1 MAVNIDGIQ
10 QETTTGYVGKDGFYW
25 WVGEVEDNED
35 PMEIGRVRVRI
46 LGWYTNFISGTTD
59 NLPTNYLPWATVL
72 QHTSQA
78 GNDGQGESSGQLQPG
93 AIVLGFFMD
102 GEYAQMPMVLG
113 VMRVQKSDRTIGSRL
128 FSFTDQNI
136 PAGNAINQSAI
147 HPVEKNIVNPVSNR
161 QSDTNI
167 VAYPGQTTTTAGGV
181 GSAKNIG
188 SQSTI
193 PGSSVNSIKPI
204 NGTKPIAAANGIGGP
219 WKTLEYKLSYLIE
232 DISNVI
238 GSLVVIDNG
247 NYIDLINGKLVTK
260 DELTRKIQNYLG
272 SIYAQVISAIRE
284 SLVNLAQDLK
294 GTTMNAYTTGMP
306 FSVYNAIHSAVTTIL
321 SSLCSQDAKI
331 DSYVKTAT
339 DPVIASIDKY
349 LSSATSKSVLVKQTV
364 NKVTETVVSTITE
377 ILKETTGTVD
387 TVKSMISE
395 ESGALEIIESWEKN
409 NEIFSA
415 KTNLTEIG
423 KMNLTG
429 VMQTLITFTSSN
441 CSRKSY
447 GAENTSGW
455 WPLFG
460 LINSETKLK
469 NVESIKGSISDG
481 TDLFSAMF
489 SDADP
494 NVSASKNYPN
504 GSYDLWLGNPGRLGQ
519 VHKKSNGTTYT
530 SISYNNAHFAEK
542 IARDKFRREFP
553 DATQEQI
560 DTKVSEYIKTSTGG
574 KGDTGSLVADHIS
587 YAGNLTREVHGDDC
601 KLVDKSYA
609 LTVDGDYHLKVTG
622 NCHIEVG
629 GGFYFTAEGSPM
641 LADNNSAIQKHAI
654 KFGSD
659 VDVNVVGSKF
669 ELQATESVVSSVV
682 TKITGNIYENSC
694 QQQTNSA
701 LEMIL
706 STESSMIMS
715 TPHLL
720 QLINVEE
727 SSPPKLNTGMR
738 TVIVGGNE
746 TYINPTN
753 AADYRINLTNKKA
766 AYNETITKGLYS
778 VKIGDTSVVSHSS

>member
-10 QETTTGYVGKDGFYW
+10 SETTTGYVGKDGFFW

-59 NLPTNYLPWATVL
+59 NLPTNYLPWASVL

-113 VMRVQKSDRTIGSRL
+113 VMRVQKSNRTIGNRI
-128 FSFTDQNI
+128 FSFTNQDI

-167 VAYPGQTTTTAGGV
+167 VAYPGQTTTIAGGI
-181 GSAKNIG
+181 GSSKNIG
-188 SQSTI
+188 LESGI

-232 DISNVI
+232 DLANVI
-238 GSLVVIDNG
+238 GSLVSIDNG
-247 NYIDLINGKLVTK
+247 NYIDLINGKLITK
-260 DELTRKIQNYLG
+260 NELTRKIQNYLG
-272 SIYAQVISAIRE
+272 SIYAQVVSAIRE

-294 GTTMNAYTTGMP
+294 TSNLNAYATGVP

-321 SSLCSQDAKI
+321 SSLCTQDAMI
-331 DSYVKTAT
+331 DTYVKTAT
-339 DPVIASIDKY
+339 DPVILSVDKY
-349 LSSATSKSVLVKQTV
+349 LSTATSKSVLIKKTV
-364 NKVTETVVSTITE
+364 DGVTKSVVSTIAE
-377 ILKETTGTVD
+377 VLKETIGTID
-387 TVKSMISE
+387 IVKTMIGDE
-395 ESGALEIIESWEKN
+395 TDALEIIKSWEKN
-409 NEIFSA
+409 NKIFSS
-415 KTNLTEIG
+415 KTDLTEIS

-441 CSRKSY
+441 CSRESY
-447 GAENTSGW
+447 GAENIVGW

-460 LINSETKLK
+460 LIDSETTLK
-469 NVESIKGSISDG
+469 NVESIRGDITNGS
-481 TDLFSAMF
+481 DLFSAMF

-494 NVSASKNYPN
+494 NVSTSKNYPN
-504 GSYDLWLGNPGRLGQ
+504 GAYDLWLGNPGRLGQ

-542 IARDKFRREFP
+542 LARDKFRKEFP
-553 DATQEQI
+553 DATSDVI
-560 DTKVSEYIKTSTGG
+560 DQKVAEFIRTSTKG
-574 KGDTGSLVADHIS
+574 KGDTGSLIADHIS
-587 YAGNLTREVHGDDC
+587 YAGNLTTEVHGDDC
-601 KLVDKSYA
+601 KLVDNSYA

-629 GGFYFTAEGSPM
+629 GGFYFTAEGAPM
-641 LADNNSAIQKHAI
+641 LSDNKSDMQKHAI

-659 VDVNVVGSKF
+659 VDMNVVGSKF

-694 QQQTNSA
+694 QQQTSSA

-706 STESSMIMS
+706 SSESSMIMS

-720 QLINVEE
+720 QLINIEE
-727 SSPPKLNTGMR
+727 SSPPKVNAGMR

-753 AADYRINLTNKKA
+753 VADYRINITNKKA

-778 VKIGDTSVVSHSS
+778 VKIGDSSVVSHSS